1 MAHARALLVVALLAL
16 ALPAAARGD
25 EPGREPPSEPSEPT
39 SLQEPLGAA
48 PSPARSQLGA
58 GADPA
63 AAGLVVQ
70 PLPAV
75 DTLPAVTPAARW
87 SPVLFVPL
95 DPQAGC

>member
-1 MAHARALLVVALLAL
+1 MSHARASLVVALLAL

-39 SLQEPLGAA
+39 LLQEPSGAA
-48 PSPARSQLGA
+48 PSHARSQLGA

-63 AAGLVVQ
+63 AAGLEVQ
-70 PLPAV
+70 PLPV
-75 DTLPAVTPAARW
+75 VETQPSVTPAAGW